1 MSTTQL
7 LIFLFERIDNISQF
21 IAGFYFLRCLD
32 CCLER
37 RKGKLLFFI
46 TWIVCS
52 AIASFVIFPQD
63 ATNITGIFLLFLL
76 LNLVLYHG
84 KWIIKLS
91 MILILLPISAA
102 LNLLVMD
109 IGGYLFFLY
118 FTEQD
123 ALENTIFS
131 TLFYSIAV
139 IFWIVFYRL
148 FHKNLTEIRNTF
160 TTRAWYM
167 ISIICAASF
176 VDIFTCVYFSP
187 DTTWYI
193 WPCTFACII
202 TNVGSIR
209 LAAYLADGIHADL
222 ERKNLQLQ
230 KNYYEELE
238 QNQKQIRKFRHDM
251 NNHLSVVGYLLQKGE
266 LQKARDYFDKISVYM
281 QTANRKF
288 CENSVVNA
296 VLNAKYNLM
305 TDAKIDGFFHISID
319 KLLFIDDVS
328 LCTLFANTLDNAI
341 EACQKIEAPDRRK
354 LELKCRYTENGYFSL
369 ELINSKINEI
379 VVQKNQY
386 ISDKEDK
393 SAHGIGISSIRDI
406 VEKYEGTLDI
416 SYDDTSFKVVILIGG

>member
-176 VDIFTCVYFSP
+176 VGIFTCVYFSP

-416 SYDDTSFKVVILIGG
+416 SYDDTSFKVVIVIGG

>member
-176 VDIFTCVYFSP
+176 VGIFTCVYFSP

-209 LAAYLADGIHADL
+209 LAAYLAYGIHADL

>member
-176 VDIFTCVYFSP
+176 VGIFTCVYFSP

-393 SAHGIGISSIRDI
+393 SAHGIGISSILDI

>member
-176 VDIFTCVYFSP
+176 VGIFTCVYFSP

-193 WPCTFACII
+193 WLCTFACII

>member
-176 VDIFTCVYFSP
+176 VGIFTCVYFSP

-341 EACQKIEAPDRRK
+341 EACQKIEDPDRRK

>member
-160 TTRAWYM
+160 TTRTWYM

-176 VDIFTCVYFSP
+176 VGIFTCVYFSP

>member
-176 VDIFTCVYFSP
+176 VGIFTCVYFSP

-230 KNYYEELE
+230 KN
-238 QNQKQIRKFRHDM
+238 
-251 NNHLSVVGYLLQKGE
+251 
-266 LQKARDYFDKISVYM
+266 
-281 QTANRKF
+281 
-288 CENSVVNA
+288 
-296 VLNAKYNLM
+296 
-305 TDAKIDGFFHISID
+305 
-319 KLLFIDDVS
+319 
-328 LCTLFANTLDNAI
+328 
-341 EACQKIEAPDRRK
+341 
-354 LELKCRYTENGYFSL
+354 
-369 ELINSKINEI
+369 
-379 VVQKNQY
+379 
-386 ISDKEDK
+386 
-393 SAHGIGISSIRDI
+393 
-406 VEKYEGTLDI
+406 
-416 SYDDTSFKVVILIGG
+416 

>member
-131 TLFYSIAV
+131 TLCYSIAV

-176 VDIFTCVYFSP
+176 VGIFTCVYFSP

>member
-176 VDIFTCVYFSP
+176 VGIFTCVYFSP

-341 EACQKIEAPDRRK
+341 EACQKIEAPDRRS
-354 LELKCRYTENGYFSL
+354 R
-369 ELINSKINEI
+369 
-379 VVQKNQY
+379 V
-386 ISDKEDK
+386 D
-393 SAHGIGISSIRDI
+393 
-406 VEKYEGTLDI
+406 
-416 SYDDTSFKVVILIGG
+416 

>member
-91 MILILLPISAA
+91 MIMILLPISAA

-176 VDIFTCVYFSP
+176 VGIFTCVYFSP

>member
-21 IAGFYFLRCLD
+21 IAGFYFLHCLD

-176 VDIFTCVYFSP
+176 VGIFTCVYFSP

>member
-63 ATNITGIFLLFLL
+63 ATNNTGIFLLFLL

-176 VDIFTCVYFSP
+176 VGIFTCVYFSP

-386 ISDKEDK
+386 ISDKKDK

>member
-176 VDIFTCVYFSP
+176 VGIFTCVYFSP

-209 LAAYLADGIHADL
+209 LAAYLAAGIHADL

>member
-160 TTRAWYM
+160 TKRAWYM

-176 VDIFTCVYFSP
+176 VGIFTCVYFSP

-202 TNVGSIR
+202 TNVGSIH

>member
-63 ATNITGIFLLFLL
+63 ATNITGIFL
-76 LNLVLYHG
+76 
-84 KWIIKLS
+84 
-91 MILILLPISAA
+91 LILLPISAA

-176 VDIFTCVYFSP
+176 VGIFTCVYFSP

>member
-91 MILILLPISAA
+91 MMLILLPIS
-102 LNLLVMD
+102 
-109 IGGYLFFLY
+109 GYLFFLY

-176 VDIFTCVYFSP
+176 VGIFTCVYFSP

>member
-123 ALENTIFS
+123 ALENTIF
-131 TLFYSIAV
+131 LHY
-139 IFWIVFYRL
+139 
-148 FHKNLTEIRNTF
+148 F
-160 TTRAWYM
+160 T
-167 ISIICAASF
+167 
-176 VDIFTCVYFSP
+176 
-187 DTTWYI
+187 
-193 WPCTFACII
+193 
-202 TNVGSIR
+202 
-209 LAAYLADGIHADL
+209 
-222 ERKNLQLQ
+222 QL
-230 KNYYEELE
+230 
-238 QNQKQIRKFRHDM
+238 
-251 NNHLSVVGYLLQKGE
+251 
-266 LQKARDYFDKISVYM
+266 
-281 QTANRKF
+281 
-288 CENSVVNA
+288 
-296 VLNAKYNLM
+296 
-305 TDAKIDGFFHISID
+305 
-319 KLLFIDDVS
+319 LLFS
-328 LCTLFANTLDNAI
+328 GLCFTDCST
-341 EACQKIEAPDRRK
+341 KI
-354 LELKCRYTENGYFSL
+354 
-369 ELINSKINEI
+369 
-379 VVQKNQY
+379 
-386 ISDKEDK
+386 
-393 SAHGIGISSIRDI
+393 
-406 VEKYEGTLDI
+406 
-416 SYDDTSFKVVILIGG
+416 

>member
-167 ISIICAASF
+167 ISIIYAASF
-176 VDIFTCVYFSP
+176 VGIFTCVYFSP